1 MASDFPYVYPYSLGE
16 ALRRGEGEHHDSSF
30 RLNVQ
35 CARDIE
41 DAIRAHFHEADGS
54 LGEQCAQSVLEKFGF
69 KRVNFVL
76 ANSLEELRRSACK
89 HLICDETYL
98 WGRGTSVPPD
108 GAYNRY
114 YAVDTAV
121 PLLEAF
127 IVQTREAY
135 QALGLFRAEHC
146 VGGRDTQDYTGKV
159 LVLSPDTLRECCWD
173 SRNQL
178 WLGEGGFGCGP
189 HSAGRAVYATCLG
202 DGEQTRWNRSDF
214 IGVLDERYLP
224 DWAREKLE
232 ALRGSKQ
239 AQDSSPAMGGISME

>member
-1 MASDFPYVYPYSLGE
+1 MAADFPYVYPCSHGE

-76 ANSLEELRRSACK
+76 ANSLQELQKSVSCR
-89 HLICDETYL
+89 HLVSNEIYR
-98 WGRGTSVPPD
+98 WGQRTFVPED
-108 GAYNRY
+108 GKYNHY
-114 YAVDTAV
+114 YMVDTAAA
-121 PLLEAF
+121 LLEGF
-127 IVQTREAY
+127 ISQAREAY
-135 QALGLFRAEHC
+135 QALGLFGPEHC
-146 VGGRDTQDYTGKV
+146 AGDPQEQDYTGKV
-159 LVLSPDTLRECCWD
+159 LVMRSDTLKESCWD

-178 WLGEGGFGCGP
+178 WLGEGGFGCSP
-189 HSAGRAVYATCLG
+189 HARGQAVFATCLG

-214 IGVLDERYLP
+214 AGVLDEQYLP
-224 DWAREKLE
+224 YWAREKLE
-232 ALRGSKQ
+232 ELLGPRQEQS
-239 AQDSSPAMGGISME
+239 DPTMGGMNLR

>member
-1 MASDFPYVYPYSLGE
+1 MAADLPYVYPCSHGE

-98 WGRGTSVPPD
+98 WGLFPWTVCI
-108 GAYNRY
+108 
-114 YAVDTAV
+114 TA
-121 PLLEAF
+121 
-127 IVQTREAY
+127 I
-135 QALGLFRAEHC
+135 
-146 VGGRDTQDYTGKV
+146 
-159 LVLSPDTLRECCWD
+159 
-173 SRNQL
+173 
-178 WLGEGGFGCGP
+178 
-189 HSAGRAVYATCLG
+189 
-202 DGEQTRWNRSDF
+202 TRWTPPCRCWRRSSCKP
-214 IGVLDERYLP
+214 ERRIRRWGCSERSTALAAEIRRTTP
-224 DWAREKLE
+224 ARCLY
-232 ALRGSKQ
+232 
-239 AQDSSPAMGGISME
+239 